1 MEIEI
6 RVPTLPESVSDAVLL
21 KWHKKEGDT
30 IKRNESL
37 VDIETDK
44 VVLEIP
50 APADGVLQQIK
61 IQDGADVSED
71 ELIALLQSK
80 GSESID
86 SSPSANSSNEHKSI
100 DSDPFDL
107 LRISPAAQSL
117 IKKNRLDPAKIE
129 ATGNRGHIIK
139 EDVLNYL
146 KKQKTEAT
154 PISQVTEE
162 KSPPPEEATLTN
174 QKITE
179 RAEKR
184 VPMTRLRAR
193 IAERLVEAQQNAAI
207 LTTFNEVNMQRIMSL
222 RQEYKE
228 PFEKEHGIKLGF
240 MSFFVKACTAALKQ
254 YPVVNASVDAQEI
267 IYHNYSDIGI
277 AVSSP
282 RGLVVPILRN
292 AETMSLA
299 DIEKNI
305 SGLAIKSREG
315 TLTMDDLSGGTF
327 TITNGGVFGSLMSTP
342 IINPPQSA
350 ILGMH
355 KIQERPMAEN
365 GEVVIRPMMYL
376 ALSYDHRI
384 IDGRD
389 AVQFLVSVKA
399 SLEDPTRLL
408 LEV

>member
-6 RVPTLPESVSDAVLL
+6 RVPKLPESVSDAVLL

-30 IKRNESL
+30 VQRNESL

-44 VVLEIP
+44 VVLEVP
-50 APADGVLQQIK
+50 APNDGVLEQIK

-71 ELIALLQSK
+71 EIIALLNTQLNIQK
-80 GSESID
+80 NTPEQIEIAQKNR
-86 SSPSANSSNEHKSI
+86 PKQETTSAAQ
-100 DSDPFDL
+100 PA
-107 LRISPAAQSL
+107 RISPAAQSL
-117 IKKNRLDPAKIE
+117 IDKNKLDPEKIE

-146 KKQKTEAT
+146 KEQKTSTPQATAEKVPMTEEPLLTT
-154 PISQVTEE
+154 PIF
-162 KSPPPEEATLTN
+162 
-174 QKITE
+174 TE

-184 VPMTRLRAR
+184 IPMTRLRAR
-193 IAERLVEAQQNAAI
+193 IAERLVEAQHNAAM

-222 RQEYKE
+222 RKEYKE
-228 PFEKEHGIKLGF
+228 PFEKEHGVKLGF

-254 YPVVNASVDAQEI
+254 YPIINASVDSDEI
-267 IYHNYSDIGI
+267 VYHNYSDIGI

-282 RGLVVPILRN
+282 RGLVVPILRS
-292 AETMSLA
+292 AEVMSLA
-299 DIEKNI
+299 GIEKNI
-305 SGLAIKSREG
+305 SDLATKSREG

-365 GEVVIRPMMYL
+365 GQVVIRPMMYL